1 MLCLATLVIVVM
13 VGLMTAFNV
22 VVTRAFKDAYMEES
36 SASVRAR
43 ARRPIGHSPRRPLP
57 PLPLKVVCPLPSPWC
72 DPPPSNPLLAGRR
85 GDAH

>member
-43 ARRPIGHSPRRPLP
+43 APSHRPL
-57 PLPLKVVCPLPSPWC
+57 SSA
-72 DPPPSNPLLAGRR
+72 PPPSSPPQSGVPPPLTVV
-85 GDAH
+85 